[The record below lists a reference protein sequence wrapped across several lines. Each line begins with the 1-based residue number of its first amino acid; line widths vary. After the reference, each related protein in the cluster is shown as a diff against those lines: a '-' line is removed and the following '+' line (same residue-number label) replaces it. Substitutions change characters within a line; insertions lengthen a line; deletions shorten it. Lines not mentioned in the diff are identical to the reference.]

1 MNTLSQN
8 ILKGI
13 AVGLMASFIKSLAE
27 PPLQKLGE
35 KVFPPEPYEL
45 KLRGADVTG
54 HPQNMPPA
62 LLAKKVYADTTQ
74 EKLSE
79 EDTLRAMKGIHYV
92 LGAVIGVSYVLLVS
106 RNRRFSMG
114 EGVVAGA
121 AVWAFTHG
129 STVPMLGL
137 QAKVTDMPAS
147 WWVWEFGSHIVFGV
161 GMEQSRK
168 VLNKVF

>member
-1 MNTLSQN
+1 MNTLTQN

-13 AVGLMASFIKSLAE
+13 AVGLVASFIKSLAE

-35 KVFPPEPYEL
+35 KIFPPEPYEL

-54 HPQNMPPA
+54 RPQNMPPA
-62 LLAKKVYADTTQ
+62 ILAKEVYYNTTHQ
-74 EKLSE
+74 QLSE
-79 EDTLRAMKGIHYV
+79 EDTLTAMKVIHYT
-92 LGAVIGVSYVLLVS
+92 LGAVIGVGYVLLVS
-106 RNRRFSMG
+106 RNRRFKMG
-114 EGVVAGA
+114 EGVAAGV

-137 QAKVTDMPAS
+137 QAKVIDMPAS
-147 WWVWEFGSHIVFGV
+147 WWVWEFVSHVVFGV
-161 GMEQSRK
+161 GMEQGRK

>member
-1 MNTLSQN
+1 MNTLTQN

-13 AVGLMASFIKSLAE
+13 AVGLVASFIKSLAE

-35 KVFPPEPYEL
+35 KMFPPEPYEL

-62 LLAKKVYADTTQ
+62 VLAKEVYHDTTHQ
-74 EKLSE
+74 VLSE
-79 EDTLRAMKGIHYV
+79 DDTLMAMKIIHYA

-106 RNRRFSMG
+106 RNRRFKMG
-114 EGVVAGA
+114 EGVAAGV
-121 AVWAFTHG
+121 AVWALTHG

-137 QAKVTDMPAS
+137 QAKVPDMPAS
-147 WWVWEFGSHIVFGV
+147 WWVWEFGSHVIFGV

>member
-1 MNTLSQN
+1 MNTLSRN

-13 AVGLMASFIKSLAE
+13 AVGLVASFIKSLAE

-62 LLAKKVYADTTQ
+62 ILAKKVYADTTQ
-74 EKLSE
+74 KALSE
-79 EDTLRAMKGIHYV
+79 DDTLMAMKVIHYA

-114 EGVVAGA
+114 EGVAAGV
-121 AVWAFTHG
+121 AVWAVTHG

-137 QAKVTDMPAS
+137 QAKVNDMPAS
-147 WWVWEFGSHIVFGV
+147 WWVWEFGSHVIFGI
-161 GMEQSRK
+161 GMEQGRK
-168 VLNKVF
+168 ILNAVF

>member
-13 AVGLMASFIKSLAE
+13 AVGLIASFIKSLAE

-54 HPQNMPPA
+54 RPQNMPPA
-62 LLAKKVYADTTQ
+62 ILAKKVYADATQ
-74 EKLSE
+74 ETLSE
-79 EDTLRAMKGIHYV
+79 EDTLTAMKGIHYA

-137 QAKVTDMPAS
+137 QAKVADMPAS
-147 WWVWEFGSHIVFGV
+147 WWVWEFGSHLVFGA

>member
-1 MNTLSQN
+1 MNTLTQN

-13 AVGLMASFIKSLAE
+13 AVGLVASLIKSLAE

-35 KVFPPEPYEL
+35 KIFPPEPYEL

-62 LLAKKVYADTTQ
+62 VLAKKVYYDTKHQ
-74 EKLSE
+74 ELSE
-79 EDTLRAMKGIHYV
+79 EDTLMAMKGIHYA
-92 LGAVIGVSYVLLVS
+92 LGAVIGVGYVLLVS

-114 EGVVAGA
+114 EGVAAGV

-147 WWVWEFGSHIVFGV
+147 WWVWEFGSHVVFGI
-161 GMEQSRK
+161 GMEQGRK
-168 VLNKVF
+168 VLNAVF